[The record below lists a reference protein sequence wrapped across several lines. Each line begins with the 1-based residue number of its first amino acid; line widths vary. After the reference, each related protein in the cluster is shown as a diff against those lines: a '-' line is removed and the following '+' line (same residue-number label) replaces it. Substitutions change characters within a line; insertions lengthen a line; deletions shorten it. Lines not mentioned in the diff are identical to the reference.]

1 MEIRA
6 KPGVALT
13 AGLALFLAL
22 GLNTRASAHQFS
34 PGFLGLT
41 EISDGSFVARWKV
54 SISGGLAD
62 TLSPRLPQTCSFA
75 GPTNTYYIGDALV
88 QQRELA
94 CDGGLAGGEIAITG
108 LPATM
113 TDVLLRIDYL
123 NGSAFTHLLTPAAPS
138 ITIPRAQGTL
148 AVMGTY
154 LLLGIEHILLGIDHL
169 LFVLALLL
177 LVRDVR
183 RLIVTVTA
191 FTVAHSITLAG
202 ATLGFVHVPQAPV
215 EAVIALS
222 ILFLASELGRQS
234 VATQRRHDL
243 AMQFPWIVAFL
254 FGLLHGFGFAGALAE
269 IGLPTRAVPVALLF
283 FNLGVEVGQL
293 IFILGVL
300 SLAWAWQRIRLP
312 VPPAWRLTAA
322 YGLGS
327 ASAFW
332 VVERTLAAL

>member
-1 MEIRA
+1 MGIST
-6 KPGVALT
+6 KPGVTLLA
-13 AGLALFLAL
+13 ALALASAL
-22 GLNTRASAHQFS
+22 GPSAQVTAHQFS

-41 EISDGSFVARWKV
+41 ELAEGSFVARWKV

-62 TLSPRLPQTCSFA
+62 TLSPRLPQMCSFA
-75 GPTNTYYIGDALV
+75 GPTSTFYIGDALV
-88 QQRELA
+88 QQRGLA

-108 LPATM
+108 LPSTM

-123 NGSAFTHLLTPAAPS
+123 NGSSYTHLLTPAAPS
-138 ITIPRAQGTL
+138 VTVPRAQGTL

-191 FTVAHSITLAG
+191 FTVAHSLTLAG

-222 ILFLASELGRQS
+222 ILFLASELGRQFIA
-234 VATQRRHDL
+234 VERRRDL
-243 AMQFPWIVAFL
+243 AIQFPWIVAFL

-269 IGLPTRAVPVALLF
+269 IGLPTQAVPLALLF
-283 FNLGVEVGQL
+283 FNLGVEAGQL
-293 IFILGVL
+293 IFIVGVL
-300 SLAWAWQRIRLP
+300 SLAWAWRRIRAP
-312 VPPAWRLTAA
+312 VPPSWRLITA

-327 ASAFW
+327 TSAFW
-332 VVERTLAAL
+332 VIERTLAAL